1 MIRFEAMPNE
11 KPAATSAAK
20 PSKAGK
26 TKGKTVASA
35 SKQDLLDLPSDEK
48 DQANDKA

>member
-26 TKGKTVASA
+26 TVASA
-35 SKQDLLDLPSDEK
+35 SRQDLLDLPSDEK
-48 DQANDKA
+48 DQADDKA